1 MRWTFFIN
9 PASRGG
15 RTGRRVEHI
24 SLLIR
29 GRFPD
34 AEILVPGSA
43 ADLQTQIREASFRS
57 ERLGVLGGDGTF
69 SHALAGLM
77 EGNRRTCAL
86 ALLHQGRGGDFLN
99 AFKAPRCL
107 GPALDRVRQAEP
119 TLCDCGR
126 ITTTAGTRYFIN
138 VASVGLGGAVD
149 GFVKRHP
156 WPLPATLLYFFA
168 ALSESFRYRSPRLLL
183 STDGRTWDRP
193 FLVAVAANGRYF
205 GGSMHISP
213 DSHLDDGRLDLVA
226 LPAWR
231 HPRLL
236 WLAAL
241 VYAGRHIRH
250 REALNVQFSELTVEA
265 PDGEAVPIDV
275 DGECYGTLPARIEI
289 IPGAFLLA
297 V

>member
-1 MRWTFFIN
+1 MRWTFFVN

-15 RTGRRVEHI
+15 RTGRRLEHI
-24 SLLIR
+24 AGHIR
-29 GRFPD
+29 SRFPD
-34 AEILVPGSA
+34 AEILVPASA
-43 ADLQTQIREASFRS
+43 SELEARVREASFRS

-77 EGNRRTCAL
+77 DGNKRICVL
-86 ALLHQGRGGDFLN
+86 VPIHHGSGGDFLN
-99 AFKAPRCL
+99 THRTPRVL
-107 GPALDRVRQAEP
+107 ARALDRAREALP
-119 TLCDCGR
+119 APCDCGR
-126 ITTTAGTRYFIN
+126 ITTTAGTRYYLN

-156 WPLPATLLYFFA
+156 WPLPATLLYFA
-168 ALSESFRYRSPRLLL
+168 ASLSESFRYRSPRLCV
-183 STDGRTWDRP
+183 TADGRVWDRP
-193 FLVAVAANGRYF
+193 FIVAAAANGRYF

-213 DSHLDDGRLDLVA
+213 DSLLDDGRLDLVA

-241 VYAGRHIRH
+241 VYAGRHVRH
-250 REALNVQFSELTVEA
+250 PEALNLRFSDLTVEA
-265 PDGEAVPIDV
+265 PDGETVPIDV
-275 DGECYGTLPARIEI
+275 DGECFGALPARIEVV
-289 IPGAFLLA
+289 PGAFLLA

>member
-1 MRWTFFIN
+1 MRWTFFVN

-15 RTGRRVEHI
+15 RTGRRLEHI
-24 SLLIR
+24 SRLLR
-29 GRFPD
+29 SRFPD
-34 AEILVPGSA
+34 AEILVPVSA
-43 ADLQTQIREASFRS
+43 AELEAQVRDASFRS

-86 ALLHQGRGGDFLN
+86 VPIHQGSGGDFLN
-99 AFKAPRCL
+99 TMRAPRSL
-107 GPALDRVRQAEP
+107 GRALDRARTAHP
-119 TLCDCGR
+119 AWCDCGR
-126 ITTTAGTRYFIN
+126 ITTTAGTRWFIN
-138 VASVGLGGAVD
+138 VASLGLGGAVD

-156 WPLPATLLYFFA
+156 WPLPATLLYFAA
-168 ALSESFRYRSPRLLL
+168 ALSESIRYRSPRLRLAV
-183 STDGRTWDRP
+183 DGKSWDRP
-193 FLVAVAANGRYF
+193 FLVAAAANGRYF

-213 DSHLDDGRLDLVA
+213 DSLLEDGRLDLVA

-250 REALNVQFSELTVEA
+250 PEALNIRFAELTAEA
-265 PDGEAVPIDV
+265 PDRVSVPIDV
-275 DGECYGTLPARIEI
+275 DGECFGTLPARIEVV
-289 IPGAFLLA
+289 PGAFLLA